1 MPASEPIDE
10 KVRWALMRR
19 LIEVLGEEEAETLM
33 ESLPPVVWSQLATK
47 DDLGA
52 LEKRLM
58 SAMDTRFSEFK
69 SEIRNEFSEFK
80 SEIRNEF
87 SEFKSE
93 IRNEFSEF
101 KSEIRNEFTE
111 FKSEIKS
118 EFTEFKSEIRGELTE
133 FRIELADQKGEWKTE
148 LARSTRTVVLSF
160 VGVAVAML
168 GAMVALAQA
177 GALAA

>member
-33 ESLPPVVWSQLATK
+33 DSLPPVVWSQLATK

-58 SAMDTRFSEFK
+58 FAMDSRFTEFK
-69 SEIRNEFSEFK
+69 SETRNEFTEFK
-80 SEIRNEF
+80 SETRNEF
-87 SEFKSE
+87 T
-93 IRNEFSEF
+93 EF

-111 FKSEIKS
+111 FKSEIRN
-118 EFTEFKSEIRGELTE
+118 EFTEFKSEIRGDIGAMKGELTAME
-133 FRIELADQKGEWKTE
+133 GKWALQ
-148 LARSTRTVVLSF
+148 LARTTRTVVLSF

-168 GAMVALAQA
+168 GAMVALGQA
-177 GALAA
+177 GLLAA

>member
-33 ESLPPVVWSQLATK
+33 ESLPPVVWHQIATK
-47 DDLGA
+47 DDLAA
-52 LEKRLM
+52 LEERLRAEM
-58 SAMDTRFSEFK
+58 NTRFAEFK
-69 SEIRNEFSEFK
+69 SELAGLRGEFAEFK
-80 SEIRNEF
+80 SEF
-87 SEFKSE
+87 C
-93 IRNEFSEF
+93 
-101 KSEIRNEFTE
+101 
-111 FKSEIKS
+111 
-118 EFTEFKSEIRGELTE
+118 GELAALKV
-133 FRIELADQKGEWKTE
+133 ELADQKGEWKTE

>member
-33 ESLPPVVWSQLATK
+33 ESLPPVVWHQIATK
-47 DDLGA
+47 DDLAA
-52 LEKRLM
+52 LEERLRAEM
-58 SAMDTRFSEFK
+58 NTRFAEFK
-69 SEIRNEFSEFK
+69 SELAGLRGEFAEFK
-80 SEIRNEF
+80 SD
-87 SEFKSE
+87 
-93 IRNEFSEF
+93 
-101 KSEIRNEFTE
+101 
-111 FKSEIKS
+111 IKS
-118 EFTEFKSEIRGELTE
+118 EFSEFKSEIRGELTE